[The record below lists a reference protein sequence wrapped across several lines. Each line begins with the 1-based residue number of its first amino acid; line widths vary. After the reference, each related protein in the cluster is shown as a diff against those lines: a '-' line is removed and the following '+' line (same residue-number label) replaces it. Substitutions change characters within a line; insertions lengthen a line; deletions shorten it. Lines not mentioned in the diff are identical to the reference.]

1 MKKPGKK
8 AVTAGVILLLAVIA
22 VVSAVVVYQ
31 RYRAGKIEDSK
42 GSGVVG
48 IISDNW
54 DPGVEAEAPSQGSGI
69 QIPGYSTATMN
80 AGDTSLHLSIGNPE
94 NNNCGFYATL
104 MLADGTILYK
114 SDLLNPGYGL
124 TEIPLLET
132 LQKGEYDAVV
142 YYECV
147 TLDEAH
153 SPLNSAESEFK
164 LIVE

>member
-1 MKKPGKK
+1 MVKPGRK
-8 AVTAGVILLLAVIA
+8 AAAAGIILLLVVITVIGA
-22 VVSAVVVYQ
+22 CVVYFHFC
-31 RYRAGKIEDSK
+31 AGKNEDAK

-48 IISDNW
+48 VISDDW
-54 DPGVEAEAPSQGSGI
+54 DPGVGAEEPPQGAGI
-69 QIPGYSTATMN
+69 QIPGYSTARMA

-94 NNNCGFYATL
+94 KNNCGFYATL

-124 TEIPLLET
+124 TEVPLSET
-132 LQKGEYDAVV
+132 LEKGEYDAFVL
-142 YYECV
+142 YECV
-147 TLDEAH
+147 TLDETH

>member
-1 MKKPGKK
+1 MVKPGKK
-8 AVTAGVILLLAVIA
+8 TAAAGIILLLAVITVIGA
-22 VVSAVVVYQ
+22 VAVYH
-31 RYRAGKIEDSK
+31 YLSTGKKEDSK

-48 IISDNW
+48 NISDGW
-54 DPGVEAEAPSQGSGI
+54 EPGVEAESSSQGAGI
-69 QIPGYSTATMN
+69 QIPGYSTARMA
-80 AGDTSLHLSIGNPE
+80 AGDTSLYLSIGNPE
-94 NNNCGFYATL
+94 DNTCGFYATL

-124 TEIPLLET
+124 TEVPLLET

-142 YYECV
+142 LYECV